1 VNRVKANV
9 LTGRLLVIYQPD
21 VSMDDIVAVIE
32 KHLDDISKLCSWPKQ
47 AEKFNTDTIKQV
59 FGSASGVFYRIFIA
73 LTGKYIRAAM
83 AAFISAPLPTWP

>member
-1 VNRVKANV
+1 VNCVTANV

-83 AAFISAPLPTWP
+83 AALISAPLPTWP